1 MSSEVILCNHRQE
14 GFNFGGGRGGFWE
27 SQKLSIV
34 GAWEQAPGGF
44 PPLSKTPFFREFG
57 CGCVGVRPLPGPPPP
72 FQFPDNQNPPASIH
86 FPGLAKEECLIH
98 RLFLGSKLFSPFRSG
113 RTRKRI
119 SVPGKDISFKMLFLL
134 CWAGNGTFLAQF
146 GNSASFWGQILFF
159 EIKPIS
165 LVGILLSFESGR
177 TRKKKTDSGS
187 ERSCEWK
194 VSCERPTGCPTPP
207 VLEGSAAPG
216 RTRSVAQRG
225 TRRPAIESCPASR
238 PRVERLAPSWPKL
251 APGWPR
257 LAPTG
262 FVTMP
267 TSAKLVLANRNRSPT
282 E

>member
-177 TRKKKTDSGS
+177 TRKKKQILDRKGVVNG
-187 ERSCEWK
+187 R
-194 VSCERPTGCPTPP
+194 CPVNALRGAQPHRCWRGLPPQAARAAWRNAAHDDPRLSP
-207 VLEGSAAPG
+207 VLPPDRGSKGWPQVG
-216 RTRSVAQRG
+216 
-225 TRRPAIESCPASR
+225 
-238 PRVERLAPSWPKL
+238 PSWHQVG
-251 APGWPR
+251 PGWPQR
-257 LAPTG
+257 G
-262 FVTMP
+262 
-267 TSAKLVLANRNRSPT
+267 S
-282 E
+282 